1 METCNKELER
11 RVLYEFVVNRKAR
24 DFFAGKLDLSHF
36 RYPACHDAYE
46 RATFWMRHKG
56 ECPSWPVL
64 VNDRVLDC
72 PEMRFLRSYKPEKSD
87 RLKGKADAEIAIKSL
102 TDYRATRILSKM
114 LSETSQKL
122 KKEGSD
128 INEIME
134 RAAEQLDAAR
144 VSGANQTSN
153 LWHTGVQ
160 TNTDALLEQI
170 LDKSKPPLLPTGFQ
184 TFDSETGGL
193 PRTGLVV
200 LSAYTSSLKSAMANQ
215 LLLNFFFQSKQNVVK
230 VSLEMSEKQEYNR
243 LLCNVSGVPLAHM
256 TKATFSEGE
265 AHRIRYAH
273 NKIKTFGEQNQC
285 RLSVLSPNDTLTLR
299 QILTRVHSYGYN
311 VILVDYI
318 SLLKTTGDKQWMD
331 LSDIAREAKMFATS
345 NNCLVIL
352 LAQLDKDDNIRYSK
366 AIAEHA
372 DNVWKWEINEDDR
385 HSGEFDVRQTKGRD
399 QQLTSIPCRVDFD
412 TLRIAD
418 ANKPTLVY
426 TDDLEEIVRA
436 AGARDNNGPWN
447 PNEAEVY
454 EDAYGNPYDKRN
466 GQYLRD
472 DPGYEGEHYVYIRC
486 PRSSWDDERDDLNDY
501 ELELLRLEEPTEGN
515 LNYPEL
521 LSDEKMFRAQQF
533 GRKFLANEAANIAK
547 RDEWIR
553 NEAIRMDRRLN
564 AAIRNYGIGGFERI
578 PVPGRFGQITYEILP
593 KSDPLLDAPVTS
605 TEYDANVIDNM
616 SPEKRDD
623 LRARL
628 LLGDGDTIPVSF
640 ESTVRKEPL
649 DRESLHAD
657 TEPVPENREWK
668 DRDSKGK
675 KIKPAKAQKS
685 SSKASHACAG
695 ASPATAKDDTRK
707 ASDGSA
713 DSDESDD
720 EQPRVKDSRAKSLKH
735 AKASKPAPGEIVYF
749 ETEDEGEDYDDDD
762 DDDDLDVADEPV
774 KPSKPS
780 KHSSAKAK
788 PEHRKHASPP
798 EKKVPA
804 WEDYDDDDD
813 LDPPPPPKKKP
824 SDKGEKAPTA
834 KATAKPATSAEGDK
848 ARAAKDPSKDTSK
861 GPALGLGMD
870 DDEFMNSIDWEAEI
884 NALEKISQERERERR
899 RQLFDEDIGPE
910 LSDDEMPDGPES
922 GKDIDDDVPLMH
934 AKSKKY
940 ISSIDTQSDKW
951 KEYKRKQEVY
961 RLQSLGLPVPYHL
974 RNRPL
979 PPPPP
984 KSNKPPKNLK
994 RR

>member
-24 DFFAGKLDLSHF
+24 DFFAGKLDISHF

-64 VNDRVLDC
+64 VNDHVLDC

-87 RLKGKADAEIAIKSL
+87 RLKGKKDAEIAIKSL
-102 TDYRATRILSKM
+102 TDYRAIRILSKM
-114 LSETSQKL
+114 LSETSKNIQ
-122 KKEGSD
+122 KEGSD

-144 VSGANQTSN
+144 VSGANQSSN

-273 NKIKTFGEQNQC
+273 NKIKTFGEQNNC

-318 SLLKTTGDKQWMD
+318 SLLKTSGDKQWMD

-454 EDAYGNPYDKRN
+454 EDTYGNPYDKRN

-521 LSDEKMFRAQQF
+521 LSDEKMFRAQKF
-533 GRKFLANEAANIAK
+533 GRKFLANEKANIAK

-605 TEYDANVIDNM
+605 TEYDANVIDNL

-685 SSKASHACAG
+685 GSKAS
-695 ASPATAKDDTRK
+695 PDTAKDNPRK
-707 ASDGSA
+707 SSDDSS
-713 DSDESDD
+713 DSDESDN
-720 EQPRVKDSRAKSLKH
+720 EQPRVKESRAKSLKQPKA

-749 ETEDEGEDYDDDD
+749 ETEDDDDD
-762 DDDDLDVADEPV
+762 EDADYDDLDVAYEPV
-774 KPSKPS
+774 KPSK
-780 KHSSAKAK
+780 HSETKDK
-788 PEHRKHASPP
+788 PEQRKHASPP
-798 EKKVPA
+798 KKKVPA
-804 WEDYDDDDD
+804 WEDDDDDDDDD
-813 LDPPPPPKKKP
+813 LDPPPPSKKKA
-824 SDKGEKAPTA
+824 SDKGEKSSDA
-834 KATAKPATSAEGDK
+834 KSPAKPAASAEGDK
-848 ARAAKDPSKDTSK
+848 ATAKASSTGSVF
-861 GPALGLGMD
+861 GVSMD

-884 NALEKISQERERERR
+884 NALEEISKERERERR
-899 RQLFDEDIGPE
+899 RQLFDEDAGPE

-940 ISSIDTQSDKW
+940 ISAIDTQSEVW
-951 KEYKRKQEVY
+951 KEHKRKQEIY
-961 RLQSLGLPVPYHL
+961 RLQALGLPVPSSL
-974 RNRPL
+974 RRRPL

-984 KSNKPPKNLK
+984 PKSTKPTK